1 MLGKGFKNTKQSIRP
16 PTLMLIAMKL
26 KYVDVLVRYI
36 TFWKISVL
44 RVPKIYHISKQTE
57 SLTTVSVLLP

>member
-44 RVPKIYHISKQTE
+44 RVPKIYHTSKQTE